1 MSNRILDKG
10 TIADGICRFI
20 IEAPKIAKKRK
31 AGNFVI
37 VRANEHAERIPLTIV
52 DSDLERGTITLI
64 VQSVGKSTRL
74 LNSLCAGDEL
84 ADVIGPLGHPTP
96 IGSFGTVVC
105 VGGGVGTAE
114 VLPIA
119 RASRAADNQVISII
133 GARTRSLLILED
145 EMRETSDE
153 LYVVTDD
160 GSYEREGLVIDPLSD
175 LIVQGIDI
183 DVIYAIGPMPMM
195 RAVAEL
201 TEPYNIKTLVS
212 LNPVMIDG
220 TGMCGGCRVVVDGTT
235 RFACVDGPEFDAHQ
249 VDFDTLIRRN
259 RAYAEEERISLER
272 FENEQVA
279 RFEGLV

>member
-1 MSNRILDKG
+1 MGNRILEKS
-10 TIADGICRFI
+10 TIADGICHFI

-31 AGNFVI
+31 AGNFVV
-37 VRANEHAERIPLTIV
+37 VRANEFAERIPLTIV
-52 DSDLERGTITLI
+52 DSDLERGSITLI
-64 VQSVGKSTRL
+64 IQGVGKSTRL
-74 LNSLCAGDEL
+74 LNSLHAGDEI

-96 IGSFGTVVC
+96 IDEMGTVVC

-119 RASRAADNQVISII
+119 RAAKAAGNEVISII
-133 GARTRSLLILED
+133 GARTKNLLILED
-145 EMRETSDE
+145 EMRSTSDE
-153 LYVVTDD
+153 LYIVTDD
-160 GSYEREGLVIDPLSD
+160 GSYERQGLVIDPLGE
-175 LIVQGIDI
+175 LISEGRDF

-220 TGMCGGCRVVVDGTT
+220 TGMCGGCRVVVGGVT

-249 VDFDTLIRRN
+249 VDFDTLIMRN
-259 RAYAEEERISLER
+259 RAYAEHEKIALER
-272 FENEQVA
+272 FETQQTA

>member
-10 TIADGICRFI
+10 SIADGICRFI

-52 DSDLERGTITLI
+52 DSDLDRGTITLI